1 MSKSSDLLSAAQ
13 KLAPTERLDLVEQL
27 LDGLDKPDNAV
38 DALWLQEARDRLGA
52 YRRGEISAV
61 PLSDVLAKYS
71 AR

>member
-13 KLAPTERLDLVEQL
+13 KLAPTD
-27 LDGLDKPDNAV
+27 AV
-38 DALWLQEARDRLGA
+38 GALWLQEAKDRLGA
-52 YRRGEISAV
+52 YRRGEIDAV